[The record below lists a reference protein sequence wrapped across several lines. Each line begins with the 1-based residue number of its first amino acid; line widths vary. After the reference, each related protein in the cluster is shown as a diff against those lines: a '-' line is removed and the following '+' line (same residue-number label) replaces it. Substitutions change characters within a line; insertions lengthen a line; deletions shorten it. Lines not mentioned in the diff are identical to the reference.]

1 MEAESSNTNLEVKEV
16 GIKESEVQVQEPEV
30 LLPEIIMHVY
40 SEDQTITKDI
50 VKLVKSEGITMPHV
64 LHVLGVEGDKKP
76 LAYIL
81 TEIVAQGAVPHI
93 VVPEERRNSNDL
105 NLIKDG
111 IHTLYIDD
119 LRKRDIKSMV
129 CTCATDDKNTRRF
142 MEDLGFICN
151 AVVIGEF
158 VIPEPAESKEN

>member
-1 MEAESSNTNLEVKEV
+1 MDAEPSNTDLEVEV
-16 GIKESEVQVQEPEV
+16 IEPEV
-30 LLPEIIMHVY
+30 LLPELTMYVY
-40 SEDQTITKDI
+40 SEDQDVTKDI
-50 VKLVKSEGITMPHV
+50 VKVVKPDGITMPYV
-64 LHVLGVEGDKKP
+64 LHILGLQGDKEP

-81 TEIVAQGAVPHI
+81 TEIVAHGVVPHI

-105 NLIKDG
+105 GLIKDG

-151 AVVIGEF
+151 TVVIGEF
-158 VIPEPAESKEN
+158 VIPELTEPEEN